1 MLINVVDAADWKFC
15 LPLRFLVAEIRH
27 REVDI
32 ERTPRKEGPS
42 RADARTSN
50 SMFNIQFEG
59 RLDRALVEISDCR
72 LLMAHLG
79 W

>member
-27 REVDI
+27 REIDI

-42 RADARTSN
+42 RADARTS
-50 SMFNIQFEG
+50 SIQCSISNLKEG
-59 RLDRALVEISDCR
+59 WTEL
-72 LLMAHLG
+72 
-79 W
+79 